1 METKRKVNLLLSIV
15 LAFITVNA
23 VEASVQVQQ
32 GLAIFVAIAWLWI
45 TQALPISTTALLIP
59 VLAMGSGILPATQA
73 FSNFASPVIFL
84 FMGGF
89 ALAAALQKYSLDKL
103 FAGKMLSLSNGRP
116 LLAFLLLFL
125 TTALLSMWISNTA
138 TIALMLPIALGLLS
152 AHQTSIDN
160 KKKQS
165 GVYVFVLLGL
175 AYSGNL
181 GGMATLIGSPPNAI
195 AASAAGLSFADW
207 LSWGVPMFALLF
219 PLMILVLFIIFRP
232 KFPNRLEF
240 TLPVVESSWQR
251 NLVIIIF
258 SLTACGWIFSAPLT
272 NLLDIGGGF
281 DAMLAVTAIVLL
293 TGSNCLPFDDFI
305 KNTNWGILL
314 LFGGGLT
321 LSALLKTSGASLWL
335 ATVISSNLPAD
346 NTWLVLVIIC
356 IFVIFLTELVSN
368 TASAALLVPL
378 FMTVAIELN
387 LPPAG
392 IAVVIA
398 LCASCAFM
406 LPVATPP
413 NAIVFSSGLVPQKQ
427 MMRAGLVLNLL
438 IALVIASVAFFL
450 F

>member
-1 METKRKVNLLLSIV
+1 MEIKKVNILLSF
-15 LAFITVNA
+15 LFAFIIVNT
-23 VEASVQVQQ
+23 VEASPQVQQ

-59 VLAMGSGILPATQA
+59 ILAMISGILPATQA
-73 FSNFASPVIFL
+73 FSSFASPVIFL

-89 ALAAALQKYSLDKL
+89 ALAAALQKYSLDTL
-103 FAGKMLSLSNGRP
+103 FAVKMLSLSRGIP
-116 LLAFLLLFL
+116 LFAVLLLFL

-152 AHQTSIDN
+152 AQQANSRH
-160 KKKQS
+160 KKNQS
-165 GVYVFVLLGL
+165 NVYVFVLLGL
-175 AYSGNL
+175 AYSGNI

-207 LSWGVPMFALLF
+207 LKWGIPIFALLF

-232 KFPNRLEF
+232 KFSNKLEL
-240 TLPVVESSWQR
+240 TLPVVDLSWHR
-251 NLVIIIF
+251 NLVIVIF
-258 SLTACGWIFSAPLT
+258 LLTACGWVFSTPLAT
-272 NLLDIGGGF
+272 LMGINSGF
-281 DAMLAVTAIVLL
+281 DAMLAVAAIVLL
-293 TGSNCLPFDDFI
+293 TGSKCLPFDDFI
-305 KNTNWGILL
+305 KKTNWGILI

-321 LSALLKTSGASLWL
+321 LSALLQTSGASVWL
-335 ATVISSNLPAD
+335 ANVISSNLPAD
-346 NTWLVLVIIC
+346 NTWFVLVIIC
-356 IFVIFLTELVSN
+356 VFVIFLTELVSN
-368 TASAALLVPL
+368 TASTALLVPL
-378 FMTVAIELN
+378 FMTVAIDLH

-413 NAIVFSSGLVPQKQ
+413 NAIVFSSGFVPQKQ
-427 MMRAGLVLNLL
+427 MMRAGLLLNLV
-438 IALVIASVAFFL
+438 IALVIATVAFFL

>member
-1 METKRKVNLLLSIV
+1 MEANKKVNLLLSFV
-15 LAFITVNA
+15 FAFIITNT
-23 VEASVQVQQ
+23 VEAAPQVQQ

-59 VLAMGSGILPATQA
+59 VLAMLSGILPATQA

-89 ALAAALQKYSLDKL
+89 ALAAALQKYSLDRL
-103 FAGKMLSLSNGRP
+103 FAVKMLSLSSGRP
-116 LLAFLLLFL
+116 LLAVLLLFL

-152 AHQTSIDN
+152 AHQTN
-160 KKKQS
+160 NQNKQS
-165 GVYVFVLLGL
+165 QPGVYVFVLLGL

-207 LSWGVPMFALLF
+207 LSWGVPMFVLLF
-219 PLMILVLFIIFRP
+219 PLMILVLYIIFRP
-232 KFPNRLEF
+232 KFSNHLEL
-240 TLPVVESSWQR
+240 TLPIVESSWQR
-251 NLVIIIF
+251 NLVIVIF
-258 SLTACGWIFSAPLT
+258 AFTACGWIFSTPFSAF
-272 NLLDIGGGF
+272 IGISSGF
-281 DAMLAVTAIVLL
+281 DAMLAVAAIILL
-293 TGSNCLPFDDFI
+293 TGSKCLPFDDFI
-305 KNTNWGILL
+305 KKTNWGILL

-321 LSALLKTSGASLWL
+321 LSTLLKTSGASLWL
-335 ATVISSNLPAD
+335 ANAISSNLPAD
-346 NTWLVLVIIC
+346 NTWFVLLIIC
-356 IFVIFLTELVSN
+356 VFVIFLTELVSN
-368 TASAALLVPL
+368 TASAALLIPL
-378 FMTVAIELN
+378 FMTVAIELD

-413 NAIVFSSGLVPQKQ
+413 NAIVFSSGLVPQRQ
-427 MMRAGLVLNLL
+427 MVRAGIVLNLV
-438 IALVIASVAFFL
+438 IALVIATVAFFL

>member
-1 METKRKVNLLLSIV
+1 LSV
-15 LAFITVNA
+15 VFAFIIANT
-23 VEASVQVQQ
+23 VEASLQVQQ
-32 GLAIFVAIAWLWI
+32 GLAIFVAVAWLWI
-45 TQALPISTTALLIP
+45 TQALPISTTALCIP
-59 VLAMGSGILPATQA
+59 VLALLSGILPAAQA
-73 FSNFASPVIFL
+73 FAHFAHPVIFL

-103 FAGKMLSLSNGRP
+103 FAVKMLSLSKGSP
-116 LLAFLLLFL
+116 LRAILLLFL

-152 AHQTSIDN
+152 AQQMGNQNDN
-160 KKKQS
+160 QAN
-165 GVYVFVLLGL
+165 VYIFVLLGL

-195 AASAAGLSFADW
+195 AASAAGLSFSDW
-207 LSWGVPMFALLF
+207 LGWGVPMFALLF

-232 KFPNRLEF
+232 QFSTNIEL

-251 NLVIIIF
+251 KLVILIF
-258 SLTACGWIFSAPLT
+258 SLTACGWVFSTPLAGLMGIT
-272 NLLDIGGGF
+272 RGF
-281 DAMLAVTAIVLL
+281 DAMLAVIAIVLL

-305 KNTNWGILL
+305 KKTNWGILI

-321 LSALLKTSGASLWL
+321 LSAVLKISGASLWL
-335 ATVISSNLPAD
+335 ASAISSNLPAD
-346 NTWLVLVIIC
+346 NTWFVLVIIC

-378 FMTVAIELN
+378 FMTVAVELN
-387 LPPAG
+387 LPPSG

-413 NAIVFSSGLVPQKQ
+413 NAIVYSSGLIPQAQ
-427 MMRAGLVLNLL
+427 MMRAGLVLNFI
-438 IALVIASVAFFL
+438 IALVIASVAFLL

>member
-1 METKRKVNLLLSIV
+1 MEIKKVNILLSF
-15 LAFITVNA
+15 LFAFIIVNT
-23 VEASVQVQQ
+23 VEASPQVQQ

-59 VLAMGSGILPATQA
+59 ILAMISGILPATQA
-73 FSNFASPVIFL
+73 FSSFASPVIFL

-89 ALAAALQKYSLDKL
+89 ALAAALQKYSLDTL
-103 FAGKMLSLSNGRP
+103 FAVKMLSLSRGRP
-116 LLAFLLLFL
+116 LFAVLLLFL

-152 AHQTSIDN
+152 AQQANSRH
-160 KKKQS
+160 KKNQS
-165 GVYVFVLLGL
+165 NVYVFVLLGL

-207 LSWGVPMFALLF
+207 LKWGIPIFALLF

-232 KFPNRLEF
+232 KFSNKLEL
-240 TLPVVESSWQR
+240 TLPVVDLSWHR
-251 NLVIIIF
+251 NLVIVIF
-258 SLTACGWIFSAPLT
+258 LLTACGWVFSTPLAT
-272 NLLDIGGGF
+272 LMGINSGF
-281 DAMLAVTAIVLL
+281 DAMLAVAAIVLL
-293 TGSNCLPFDDFI
+293 TGSKCLPFDDFI
-305 KNTNWGILL
+305 KKTNWGILI

-321 LSALLKTSGASLWL
+321 LSALLQTSGASVWL
-335 ATVISSNLPAD
+335 ANVISSNLPAD
-346 NTWLVLVIIC
+346 NTWFVLVIIC
-356 IFVIFLTELVSN
+356 VFVIFLTELVSN
-368 TASAALLVPL
+368 TASTALLVPL
-378 FMTVAIELN
+378 FMTVAIDLH

-413 NAIVFSSGLVPQKQ
+413 NAIVFSSGFVPQKQ
-427 MMRAGLVLNLL
+427 MMRAGLVLNLV
-438 IALVIASVAFFL
+438 IALVIATVAFFL

>member
-1 METKRKVNLLLSIV
+1 MDTKKINMLLSFVFAFSIV
-15 LAFITVNA
+15 ST
-23 VEASVQVQQ
+23 VEAAPQVQQ

-59 VLAMGSGILPATQA
+59 VLAIVSGLLPATQA
-73 FSNFASPVIFL
+73 FANFASPVIFL

-89 ALAAALQKYSLDKL
+89 ALAAGLQKYSLDKL
-103 FAGKMLSLSNGRP
+103 FAVKMLSLSSGRP
-116 LLAFLLLFL
+116 LFAVLLLFL

-138 TIALMLPIALGLLS
+138 TLALMLPIALGLLS
-152 AHQTSIDN
+152 AQKAN
-160 KKKQS
+160 NPNEKNQAN
-165 GVYVFVLLGL
+165 VYVFVLLGL

-195 AASAAGLSFADW
+195 AASAAGFSFADW
-207 LSWGVPMFALLF
+207 LKWGIPMFALLF
-219 PLMILVLFIIFRP
+219 PLMILILFILFRP
-232 KFPNRLEF
+232 KFSNHIEL

-251 NLVIIIF
+251 NLVIAIF
-258 SLTACGWIFSAPLT
+258 SLTACGWVFSAPLAT
-272 NLLDIGGGF
+272 FVGVSSGF
-281 DAMLAVTAIVLL
+281 DGMLAVTAIVLL
-293 TGSNCLPFDDFI
+293 TGSKCLSFDEFI
-305 KNTNWGILL
+305 KKTNWGILI

-335 ATVISSNLPAD
+335 ANVISSNLPAD
-346 NTWLVLVIIC
+346 NTWFVLVIIC
-356 IFVIFLTELVSN
+356 VFVIFLTELVSN

-378 FMTVAIELN
+378 FMTVAIELH

-392 IAVVIA
+392 IAVMIA

-413 NAIVFSSGLVPQKQ
+413 NAIVFSSGLVPQTQ
-427 MMRAGLVLNLL
+427 MMRAGLVLNLV
-438 IALVIASVAFFL
+438 IALVIATVAFFL

>member
-1 METKRKVNLLLSIV
+1 MLLSCVFAYII
-15 LAFITVNA
+15 ANT
-23 VEASVQVQQ
+23 VEASPQVQQ

-59 VLAMGSGILPATQA
+59 ILAMISGLLPATQA
-73 FSNFASPVIFL
+73 FSSFARPVIFL

-103 FAGKMLSLSNGRP
+103 FTVKMLSLSSGRP
-116 LLAFLLLFL
+116 LFAVLLLFL

-138 TIALMLPIALGLLS
+138 TLALMLPLALGLLS
-152 AHQTSIDN
+152 AQQANNSDEKN
-160 KKKQS
+160 QS
-165 GVYVFVLLGL
+165 NVYVFVLLGL

-207 LSWGVPMFALLF
+207 LKWGIPMFSLLF

-232 KFPNRLEF
+232 KFSNHLEF
-240 TLPVVESSWQR
+240 ALPVVESCWQR
-251 NLVIIIF
+251 NLVIVIF
-258 SLTACGWIFSAPLT
+258 AFTAFGWIFSAPLAIFT
-272 NLLDIGGGF
+272 GISSGF
-281 DAMLAVTAIVLL
+281 DAMLAVIAIVLL
-293 TGSNCLPFDDFI
+293 TGSKCLSFDEFI
-305 KNTNWGILL
+305 KKTNWGILI
-314 LFGGGLT
+314 LFGGGLA
-321 LSALLKTSGASLWL
+321 LSTLLKTSGASLWL
-335 ATVISSNLPAD
+335 ANAISSNLPAD
-346 NTWLVLVIIC
+346 NTWFVLVIIC

-378 FMTVAIELN
+378 FMTVAIELQ

-427 MMRAGLVLNLL
+427 MMRAGLVLNLV
-438 IALVIASVAFFL
+438 IALVIATVAFFL